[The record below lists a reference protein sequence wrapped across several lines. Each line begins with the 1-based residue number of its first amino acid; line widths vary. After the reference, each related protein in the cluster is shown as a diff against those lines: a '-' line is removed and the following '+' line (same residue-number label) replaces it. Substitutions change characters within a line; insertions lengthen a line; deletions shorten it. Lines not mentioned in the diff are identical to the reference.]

1 MLCLPFC
8 KHSIVLNRYFFYPGA
23 DFENEEEHK
32 MSGIRIHIT
41 KIFFINKDWDS
52 VREINSYPP
61 ATGAYALYMKSTFY
75 ELFNNT
81 ADTYFHLEENAINPI
96 FKVNCFLGFPIIIS
110 PK

>member
-1 MLCLPFC
+1 MI
-8 KHSIVLNRYFFYPGA
+8 KKVLFGPHFAHPW
-23 DFENEEEHK
+23 FK
-32 MSGIRIHIT
+32 TSL
-41 KIFFINKDWDS
+41 FSINKDWDS

-96 FKVNCFLGFPIIIS
+96 FKVSLKAI
-110 PK
+110 

>member
-1 MLCLPFC
+1 ML
-8 KHSIVLNRYFFYPGA
+8 KKVLRGPHFAHPWLKTSLF
-23 DFENEEEHK
+23 
-32 MSGIRIHIT
+32 S
-41 KIFFINKDWDS
+41 INKDWDS

-96 FKVNCFLGFPIIIS
+96 FKVHLKVI
-110 PK
+110 